1 MPCPRLSPFHIT
13 HPSKPW
19 LHSARSL
26 LTPCPTHALHCSPTY
41 HILTKYILL
50 HITRLPSRV
59 LIQENILSTLQA
71 QHSDQTGRLTINLL
85 RKQMSPP
92 RGWVKCT
99 AAAVSSHCYSR
110 LYKLTICWAS
120 PDICEVHKSI
130 RILSSHSLWWWA
142 VPVCIITEYIALH
155 HPDMHLPSIMLY
167 PNRCSDHVM

>member
-1 MPCPRLSPFHIT
+1 MPCIACIAQLLIIFSPN
-13 HPSKPW
+13 
-19 LHSARSL
+19 
-26 LTPCPTHALHCSPTY
+26 
-41 HILTKYILL
+41 ILL
-50 HITRLPSRV
+50 HTTRHPSRV

-92 RGWVKCT
+92 RGRVKCT
-99 AAAVSSHCYSR
+99 AATVSSLCYSR

-120 PDICEVHKSI
+120 PNICEVHKSI
-130 RILSSHSLWWWA
+130 RILSSHSLWWWT
-142 VPVCIITEYIALH
+142 VCIITEYIALD